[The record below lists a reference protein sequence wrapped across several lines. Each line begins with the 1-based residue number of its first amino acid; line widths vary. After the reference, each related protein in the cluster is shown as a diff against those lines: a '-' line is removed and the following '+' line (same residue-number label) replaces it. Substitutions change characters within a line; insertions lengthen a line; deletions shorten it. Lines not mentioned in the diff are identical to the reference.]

1 MTDKAIKQAAIEFIR
16 LPENQNNITISKL
29 QRALKIGYSQAAL
42 ILEEMEDEGVISHP
56 DVGFRRNLIT
66 AEKDT

>member
-1 MTDKAIKQAAIEFIR
+1 MTNKAIKQAALEFIK

-29 QRALKIGYSQAAL
+29 QRVLKIGYSQTAL

-56 DVGFRRNLIT
+56 DVCFRRSLIT
-66 AEKDT
+66 AEKAT